1 MFFVILEKTLCK
13 IIKSSVI
20 LFGKMQKYTQNSLEK
35 WGKSIII
42 ALEKCKSNAKKK
54 NINNY

>member
-1 MFFVILEKTLCK
+1 
-13 IIKSSVI
+13 
-20 LFGKMQKYTQNSLEK
+20 MQKYTQNSLEK
-35 WGKSIII
+35 CRKSIII